1 MLWFTQPVRGVV
13 FRFRITWRNER
24 GGGKEEDG
32 DIVLASLN
40 EEMEMTSYLEI
51 NFGHNFSK
59 QNTNAGSDM

>member
-40 EEMEMTSYLEI
+40 GEMR
-51 NFGHNFSK
+51 
-59 QNTNAGSDM
+59 